1 MYREVELSREGTA
14 PFTPSRSTILRA
26 DFPIMV
32 PFLPRLLQVCTKD
45 AIWQPL
51 RCPCR
56 FLTVVLTLAY
66 CQGDASPRMR
76 WRLPL
81 IPLPEPGRHEEYR
94 RRYPQVHKGLGNV
107 LPGRRQGA
115 SREGVHGRP
124 RHYAHDGEEHVG
136 APSDS
141 LPGRCGR
148 RSLKS
153 GGRGRRRW
161 RWRLLFWSGCSLRLC
176 RRRRRVPVR

>member
-14 PFTPSRSTILRA
+14 PFMPSRSTILRA
-26 DFPIMV
+26 DFPIMA
-32 PFLPRLLQVCTKD
+32 PLLSRLLQVCTKD
-45 AIWQPL
+45 TIWQPL
-51 RCPCR
+51 HYPCR
-56 FLTVVLTLAY
+56 FLTEGLTPAY

-76 WRLPL
+76 WLLPL

-94 RRYPQVHKGLGNV
+94 RYPQVHKGLGDV
-107 LPGRRQGA
+107 LPGRRQAA

-136 APSDS
+136 TQSDS

-148 RSLKS
+148 RSLKR

-161 RWRLLFWSGCSLRLC
+161 RWRPLFWSGYSLRLC
-176 RRRRRVPVR
+176 RYRPCVRVR